1 MDSLRQ
7 DLRYTFRALR
17 HRPGFALLA
26 ILTLA
31 IGIGVNTVAFAAVN
45 ALLLRPF
52 KTEHAD
58 RIGWLLVERPGNPHG
73 NVTLADYQALARSAT
88 SFSDI
93 SAEGRLP
100 VSLHGAS
107 GAQQAWSMVVSANYL
122 ETVGARPTV

>member
-7 DLRYTFRALR
+7 DLRYTVRALL

-31 IGIGVNTVAFAAVN
+31 VGIGVNTVAFAAVN

-52 KTEHAD
+52 KVGHAD
-58 RIGWLLVERPGNPHG
+58 RVGWVMVERPGNPHG
-73 NVTLADYQALARSAT
+73 NVTLADYQALARSSTA
-88 SFSDI
+88 FREI

-100 VSLHGAS
+100 VSLQTPL
-107 GAQQAWSMVVSANYL
+107 GAQQAW
-122 ETVGARPTV
+122 